1 MGLVGEE
8 TERAG
13 RREERKAQNRAKLLD
28 AARTVFARKGL
39 GEATARDIV
48 RETDLASGT
57 FYNYFRDKED
67 AFRALLHEMSERSR
81 SLVRAQ
87 RRDPAASVEERVANA
102 YRAYFEWALEEREL
116 FLVFRRN
123 AGAIAMMPDTGLME
137 MGIVE
142 LFEDLS
148 AWEEAG
154 DIPSVDLEYLATAG
168 VGMGF
173 QVATHL
179 IDRDPPDVEGATRF
193 CTRMFLG
200 GVRALAEDQRATGA
214 DR

>member
-1 MGLVGEE
+1 MGLREAD

-28 AARTVFARKGL
+28 AARRVFAQKGL

-57 FYNYFRDKED
+57 FYNYFTDKED
-67 AFRALLHEMSERSR
+67 AFRALLQEMSERSR
-81 SLVRAQ
+81 SLVRTQ
-87 RRDPAASVEERVANA
+87 RREPGLPVEQRVANA

-137 MGIVE
+137 MGIAE

-148 AWEEAG
+148 EWEEAG
-154 DIPSVDLEYLATAG
+154 DIPPVDLEYLATAG

-193 CTRMFLG
+193 CTRMFVG
-200 GVRALAEDQRATGA
+200 GIRALSEE
-214 DR
+214 